1 MYDDLEQWMAQMV
14 SMLTSEE
21 YERFGPAL
29 QEAGLAIAELR
40 QVERDVQRVRGV
52 YERALV
58 ELDRVE
64 ERAYNALRLWKDA
77 K

>member
-1 MYDDLEQWMAQMV
+1 
-14 SMLTSEE
+14 
-21 YERFGPAL
+21 
-29 QEAGLAIAELR
+29 
-40 QVERDVQRVRGV
+40 VERDVQRVRGV